1 MKIKEFTEKYNT
13 IATDRLKE
21 DYLNDNLH
29 IKTYL
34 PFLTKVTLAE
44 KPTKVINL
52 NIFKRR
58 KTMLKKYI
66 TYKKNEWKVK
76 AMLYGTIVQIMDN
89 QDEIK
94 DMLDLVKR
102 LYEELKDVPTEDLQK
117 EFVSKLAEIIHNE
130 QLADNK

>member
-1 MKIKEFTEKYNT
+1 
-13 IATDRLKE
+13 
-21 DYLNDNLH
+21 
-29 IKTYL
+29 
-34 PFLTKVTLAE
+34 
-44 KPTKVINL
+44 
-52 NIFKRR
+52 
-58 KTMLKKYI
+58 MLKKYI

-117 EFVSKLAEIIHNE
+117 EFVSALAEIIHNE
-130 QLADNK
+130 NPKKDS